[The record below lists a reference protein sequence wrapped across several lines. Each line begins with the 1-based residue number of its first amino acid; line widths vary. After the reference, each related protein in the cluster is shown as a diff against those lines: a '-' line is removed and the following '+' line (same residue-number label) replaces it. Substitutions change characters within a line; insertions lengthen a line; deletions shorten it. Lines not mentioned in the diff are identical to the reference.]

1 MIKFSCS
8 KCDKAYR
15 VSDDYAGKKVRCKEC
30 QTVNMIPAAQ
40 PAQPEVGCGDS
51 IAAYNNLLQ
60 ELSKYEQQAPPIEME
75 S

>member
-8 KCDKAYR
+8 NCEQGYR
-15 VSDDYAGKKVRCKEC
+15 VSDDYAGKKVRCKGC
-30 QTVNMIPAAQ
+30 QTVNTIPKPEAAK
-40 PAQPEVGCGDS
+40 PEVGCGDS

-60 ELSKYEQQAPPIEME
+60 ELSKYEQQAPPMEIE